1 MSDFSWDDFNKRGQ
15 AVMPAP
21 GPASPIIDLG
31 NAHEIATDLEAT
43 KRDEEAAAENA
54 YDEAFS
60 EAWAQASDI
69 AATARKTHC
78 DTQPKVL
85 AAKKAWTTAVSARKN
100 ASALAH
106 SIELRHT
113 GAMSYQKHHAA
124 MDGGSR

>member
-1 MSDFSWDDFNKRGQ
+1 MTHAFTDPPGWGGAVATFN
-15 AVMPAP
+15 P

-43 KRDEEAAAENA
+43 KRDDEAKAENA
-54 YDEAFS
+54 YLDAFS
-60 EAWAQASDI
+60 EAWA
-69 AATARKTHC
+69 AAFDVAMTARSKHC
-78 DTQPKVL
+78 DAQPKVL
-85 AAKKAWTTAVSARKN
+85 AAKKAWNLAVSARKN